1 MFVTNQCVGVWRCVV
16 RGVRSVAENFPA
28 CVRCGLLALLIVI
41 SCDALVRAESVTQ
54 QPSAP
59 AGTPEQFAAE
69 FWDWRARYQPFST
82 DDIPRLEHPSGVR
95 DWSAGSIARQ
105 RKQLEEFEARW
116 KKLDR
121 AGWTVSEKVD
131 DRLMGSALARVRWE
145 LDLNRRWEHDP
156 TFYLDQTLTALLES
170 LVEPPPFD
178 AARSREVVTRMQD
191 IPRILSDG
199 EPNLHAVRPFAQ
211 LAISSLGQIRPELQD
226 VEREVGPML
235 HPEGSHAG
243 DLPTEFQVAT
253 EKAIVALEAYRTWL
267 QEHLQGMPESAAVG
281 RANYEFFLSHVAL
294 IPYTP
299 EQLLTISRQEWERAV
314 TFEQIEKQ
322 RNQGLPELKIAANI
336 DEQIR
341 TSERDELAI
350 RDFLEKKGI
359 LTVSPAIG
367 HYTIR
372 LMPGYVNALSGFG
385 ETDDFLHATGVRW
398 ANEPSPTLG
407 YFWLASAKDPRPDMV
422 HEGVPGHYF
431 QMAWSR
437 MHEDPIRRHYYDS
450 GPNEGLGFYAEEM
463 MLQAGLFDDSPRSRE
478 IIYNFMRLRALR
490 VEVDVKL
497 ALGIFTIS
505 QAADYLAHYVPMD
518 QKTAEE
524 EAAGFA
530 TGPGQAISYQIGKIQ
545 IMRFLADARLKQ
557 GDAFDLRAFDDYLWK
572 NGNVPIVLL
581 RWEHLGLD
589 DDLQSMDKAETA
601 RRREVRLDPNE
612 ARGEEVGGK

>member
-1 MFVTNQCVGVWRCVV
+1 
-16 RGVRSVAENFPA
+16 VRSAERNFVVVV
-28 CVRCGLLALLIVI
+28 CRGFLALLILI
-41 SCDALVRAESVTQ
+41 SCDALMRAEAVTQ
-54 QPSAP
+54 QALAQ
-59 AGTPEQFAAE
+59 AGPLEQFAAD
-69 FWDWRARYQPFST
+69 FWRWRAGYQPFST
-82 DDIPRLEHPSGVR
+82 DDIPRLEHPEGER
-95 DWSAGSIARQ
+95 DWSAGSIAKQ
-105 RKQLEEFEARW
+105 RAQLEELEARW

-145 LDLNRRWEHDP
+145 LDLNRRWERDP

-178 AARSREVVTRMQD
+178 VARSREIVARMQD
-191 IPRILSDG
+191 IPKILSDG
-199 EPNLHAVRPFAQ
+199 EANLHAARPFAQ
-211 LAISSLGQIRPELQD
+211 LAINSLGHVRPELQE
-226 VEREVGPML
+226 VQREVGPML
-235 HPEGSHAG
+235 HRDALQAE
-243 DLPTEFQVAT
+243 DLSAEFQAAT
-253 EKAIVALEAYRTWL
+253 EKAIVALEAYRAWL
-267 QEHLQGMPESAAVG
+267 QKHLQSMPENAAVG

-299 EQLLTISRQEWERAV
+299 EQLLAISRQEWERAV

-341 TSERDELAI
+341 TSERDEVAI
-350 RDFLEKKGI
+350 RKFLETKGI

-367 HYTIR
+367 HYTVR

-398 ANEPSPTLG
+398 ANEPSPALG

-437 MHEDPIRRHYYDS
+437 MHEDPIRQHYYDS
-450 GPNEGLGFYAEEM
+450 GPNEGLGFYVEEM

-497 ALGIFTIS
+497 ALGSFTIE
-505 QAADYLAHYVPMD
+505 QAAGYLAHYVPMD

-530 TGPGQAISYQIGKIQ
+530 TGPGQAISYQIGKMQ

-557 GDAFDLRAFDDYLWK
+557 GDAFDVRAFDDYLWK

-581 RWEHLGLD
+581 RWEYLGFD
-589 DDLQSMDKAETA
+589 DDLQSVAEAAT
-601 RRREVRLDPNE
+601 
-612 ARGEEVGGK
+612 VGR

>member
-1 MFVTNQCVGVWRCVV
+1 M
-16 RGVRSVAENFPA
+16 
-28 CVRCGLLALLIVI
+28 
-41 SCDALVRAESVTQ
+41 
-54 QPSAP
+54 
-59 AGTPEQFAAE
+59 EQFAGE
-69 FWDWRARYQPFST
+69 FWSWRARYQPFSA
-82 DDIPRLEHPSGVR
+82 DDIPRLEYPAGER
-95 DWSAGSIARQ
+95 DWSARSIENQ
-105 RKQLEEFEARW
+105 RKQLDEFEAQW

-121 AGWTVSEKVD
+121 SGWTASEKVD

-145 LDLNRRWEHDP
+145 LDLNRRWERDP

-178 AARSREVVTRMQD
+178 AARSREIVARMQD
-191 IPRILSDG
+191 MPKILNDG
-199 EPNLHAVRPFAQ
+199 EANLHAVRPFAQ
-211 LAISSLGQIRPELQD
+211 LAINSLQQIRPELLE
-226 VEREVGPML
+226 VEREVAPML
-235 HPEGSHAG
+235 QRGALQPGNVS
-243 DLPTEFQVAT
+243 TEFQAAT
-253 EKAIVALEAYRTWL
+253 EKSIVALEAYRAWL
-267 QEHLQGMPESAAVG
+267 QEHLPKMPENAAVG
-281 RANYEFFLSHVAL
+281 RKNYEFFLSHVAL

-299 EQLLTISRQEWERAV
+299 EQLLAISRQEWERAV
-314 TFEQIEKQ
+314 VFEQLEKQ

-350 RDFLEKKGI
+350 RSFLQEKGL
-359 LTVSPAIG
+359 LTVSPDIG

-372 LMPGYVNALSGFG
+372 LIPGYLSALSGFG

-398 ANEPSPTLG
+398 ASEPSPTLG
-407 YFWLASAKDPRPDMV
+407 YFWLATAKDPRPDMV

-437 MHEDPIRRHYYDS
+437 MNDDPIRRHYYDS
-450 GPNEGLGFYAEEM
+450 GPNEGLGFYVEEM

-497 ALGIFTIS
+497 ALGLFTIG
-505 QAADYLAHYVPMD
+505 QAAEYLAHYVPMD

-557 GDAFDLRAFDDYLWK
+557 GDAFSLRAFDDYLWQ

-581 RWEHLGLD
+581 RWEYLGLD
-589 DDLQSMDKAETA
+589 DDLQIVDGAATA
-601 RRREVRLDPNE
+601 APSTKKIS
-612 ARGEEVGGK
+612 AAPSH

>member
-1 MFVTNQCVGVWRCVV
+1 VTIHRMSVRRGVELS
-16 RGVRSVAENFPA
+16 VRSVERNFA
-28 CVRCGLLALLIVI
+28 VLVCCGLLALLLLI
-41 SCDALVRAESVTQ
+41 SCAALMRAESVTQ
-54 QPSAP
+54 QASAQ
-59 AGTPEQFAAE
+59 AGSLEQFAAE
-69 FWDWRARYQPFST
+69 FWNWRARYQPFST

-105 RKQLEEFEARW
+105 RKQLEEFEALW
-116 KKLDR
+116 KQLDR
-121 AGWTVSEKVD
+121 AGWNVSEKVD
-131 DRLMGSALARVRWE
+131 DKLMGSALARVRWE
-145 LDLNRRWEHDP
+145 LDLNRRWERDP

-178 AARSREVVTRMQD
+178 AERSREIVTRMQD
-191 IPRILSDG
+191 IPKILSDG
-199 EPNLHAVRPFAQ
+199 EANLHAVRPFAQ
-211 LAISSLGQIRPELQD
+211 LAISSLGQIRPELQE
-226 VEREVGPML
+226 VGHEVGPML
-235 HPEGSHAG
+235 HAEGSHAAE
-243 DLPTEFQVAT
+243 LSAEFQVTT
-253 EKAIVALEAYRTWL
+253 EKAIVALEAYRAWL
-267 QEHLQGMPESAAVG
+267 QEHLQSVPENAAVG
-281 RANYEFFLSHVAL
+281 RANYEFFLSRVAL

-299 EQLLTISRQEWERAV
+299 EQLLAISRQEWERAV

-322 RNQGLPELKIAANI
+322 RNQGLPELKIASSI

-359 LTVSPAIG
+359 LRVSPAIG
-367 HYTIR
+367 HYTIQ

-398 ANEPSPTLG
+398 LNEPSPTLG
-407 YFWLASAKDPRPDMV
+407 YFWLATAKDPRPDMV

-437 MHEDPIRRHYYDS
+437 THEDPIRRHYYDS
-450 GPNEGLGFYAEEM
+450 GPNEGLGFYVEEM

-497 ALGIFTIS
+497 ALGIFTIG
-505 QAADYLAHYVPMD
+505 QAADYLANYVPMD

-524 EAAGFA
+524 EAASFA
-530 TGPGQAISYQIGKIQ
+530 VGPGQAISYQIGKVQ

-557 GDAFDLRAFDDYLWK
+557 GDAFNLRAFDDYLWK

-581 RWEHLGLD
+581 RWEYLGLD
-589 DDLQSMDKAETA
+589 DDLQSLDKAATA
-601 RRREVRLDPNE
+601 A
-612 ARGEEVGGK
+612 AR

>member
-1 MFVTNQCVGVWRCVV
+1 MTIHISKNGQAGRPAARNFAAVV
-16 RGVRSVAENFPA
+16 CCS
-28 CVRCGLLALLIVI
+28 LLLLILI
-41 SCDALVRAESVTQ
+41 SCGALIHAEGI
-54 QPSAP
+54 AP
-59 AGTPEQFAAE
+59 QARVQAGALEQFAAD
-69 FWDWRARYQPFST
+69 FWSWRARYQPFST
-82 DDIPRLEHPSGVR
+82 DDIPRLERPTGER
-95 DWSAGSIARQ
+95 DWSAGAIAKQ
-105 RKQLEEFEARW
+105 RAQLEKFEVRW

-121 AGWTVSEKVD
+121 ADWTVSEKVD

-145 LDLNRRWEHDP
+145 LDLNRRWERDP

-170 LVEPPPFD
+170 LLEPPPFD
-178 AARSREVVTRMQD
+178 AARSREIVTRMQD
-191 IPRILSDG
+191 IPKILGDG
-199 EPNLHAVRPFAQ
+199 EANLHAVRPFAQ
-211 LAISSLGQIRPELQD
+211 LAIRSLGQIRLELLE
-226 VEREVGPML
+226 VEREVAPML
-235 HPEGSHAG
+235 QKDASYNG
-243 DLPTEFQVAT
+243 DLRADFQAAT
-253 EKAIVALEAYRTWL
+253 EKAIVALEAYRGWL
-267 QEHLQGMPESAAVG
+267 QEHLRSMPENAAIG

-299 EQLLTISRQEWERAV
+299 EQLLAISRQEWERAV

-350 RDFLEKKGI
+350 RNFLETKGI
-359 LTVSPAIG
+359 LTVSPEIG

-372 LMPGYVNALSGFG
+372 LMPGYLNALSDFG

-398 ANEPSPTLG
+398 LPEPSPTLG
-407 YFWLASAKDPRPDMV
+407 YFWLATAKDPRPDMV

-431 QMAWSR
+431 QMGWSR
-437 MHEDPIRRHYYDS
+437 MQDDPIRRHYYDS
-450 GPNEGLGFYAEEM
+450 GPNEGLGFYVEEM

-497 ALGIFTIS
+497 ALGIWTIG

-530 TGPGQAISYQIGKIQ
+530 VGPGQAISYQIGKIQ

-557 GDAFDLRAFDDYLWK
+557 GDAFNLRAFDDYLWK

-581 RWEHLGLD
+581 RWEYLGLD
-589 DDLQSMDKAETA
+589 DDLQSVDVAATA
-601 RRREVRLDPNE
+601 MR
-612 ARGEEVGGK
+612 

>member
-1 MFVTNQCVGVWRCVV
+1 MQGLQGVFVTNRCGGVWRCVA
-16 RGVRSVAENFPA
+16 RDVRSVTGNLPVGV
-28 CVRCGLLALLIVI
+28 CCGLLTLLILI
-41 SCDALVRAESVTQ
+41 SCDALMRAESLAQ
-54 QPSAP
+54 QASAQ
-59 AGTPEQFAAE
+59 AGSLEQFAAE
-69 FWDWRARYQPFST
+69 FWNWRARYQPFST

-105 RKQLEEFEARW
+105 RKQLEEFEALW

-131 DRLMGSALARVRWE
+131 DRLMGAALARVRWE
-145 LDLNRRWEHDP
+145 LDLNRRWQRDP
-156 TFYLDQTLTALLES
+156 TFYLDQTLTGLLES

-178 AARSREVVTRMQD
+178 AARSREIVTHMQD
-191 IPRILSDG
+191 IPKILSDG
-199 EPNLHAVRPFAQ
+199 EANLHAVRPFAQ
-211 LAISSLGQIRPELQD
+211 LAIDSLQQIRPQLLEL
-226 VEREVGPML
+226 EHELGPML
-235 HPEGSHAG
+235 HTDGPHAG
-243 DLPTEFQVAT
+243 DLSAEFQAAT
-253 EKAIVALEAYRTWL
+253 GKAIEALEAYRAWL
-267 QEHLQGMPESAAVG
+267 QEHLLGMPENAAVG

-294 IPYTP
+294 IPYAP
-299 EQLLTISRQEWERAV
+299 EQLLAISRQEWERAV
-314 TFEQIEKQ
+314 TFEQIEKE
-322 RNQGLPELKIAANI
+322 RDQGLPELKIAANI
-336 DEQIR
+336 DDQIR

-398 ANEPSPTLG
+398 ANEPSPKLG
-407 YFWLASAKDPRPDMV
+407 YFWLATAKDPRPDMV

-497 ALGIFTIS
+497 ALGMFTIG

-524 EAAGFA
+524 EAASFA
-530 TGPGQAISYQIGKIQ
+530 VGPGQAISYQIGKVQ

-557 GDAFDLRAFDDYLWK
+557 GDAFNLRAFDDYLWK

-581 RWEHLGLD
+581 RWEYLGLD
-589 DDLQSMDKAETA
+589 EDLQSVDKAATA
-601 RRREVRLDPNE
+601 VP
-612 ARGEEVGGK
+612 

>member
-1 MFVTNQCVGVWRCVV
+1 MCFSQ
-16 RGVRSVAENFPA
+16 RSVAFA
-28 CVRCGLLALLIVI
+28 TSCGFLALLILI
-41 SCDALVRAESVTQ
+41 SCGVLIRADEVKPPTQAQAGALD
-54 QPSAP
+54 
-59 AGTPEQFAAE
+59 QFAAE
-69 FWDWRARYQPFST
+69 FWTWRAPYEPFSA
-82 DDIPRLEHPSGVR
+82 DDIPRLERPEGER
-95 DWSAGSIARQ
+95 DWSARSIEKQ
-105 RKQLEEFEARW
+105 RKQLEEFEAQW

-121 AGWTVSEKVD
+121 AGWTTSEKVD

-145 LDLNRRWEHDP
+145 LDLNRRWERDP

-178 AARSREVVTRMQD
+178 AARTREIVTRMQD
-191 IPRILSDG
+191 MPKILSDG
-199 EPNLHAVRPFAQ
+199 EANLHAVRPFAQ
-211 LAISSLGQIRPELQD
+211 LAINSLEQIRPELLE
-226 VEREVGPML
+226 VEREVAPML
-235 HPEGSHAG
+235 QRGALQSG
-243 DLPTEFQVAT
+243 DILAEFKAAT
-253 EKAIVALEAYRTWL
+253 EKAISALEAYRAWL
-267 QEHLQGMPESAAVG
+267 QEHLQKMPENAAVG
-281 RANYEFFLSHVAL
+281 RKNYEFFLSHVAL

-299 EQLLTISRQEWERAV
+299 EQLLAISRQEWERAV
-314 TFEQIEKQ
+314 TFEQLEKQ

-359 LTVSPAIG
+359 LTVSPEIG
-367 HYTIR
+367 HYAIR
-372 LMPGYVNALSGFG
+372 LMPGYISALSGFG

-407 YFWLASAKDPRPDMV
+407 YFWLATAKDPRPDMV

-437 MHEDPIRRHYYDS
+437 MHDDPIRRHYYDS
-450 GPNEGLGFYAEEM
+450 GPNEGLGFYVEEM

-497 ALGIFTIS
+497 ALGLFTIG

-530 TGPGQAISYQIGKIQ
+530 TGPGQAISYQIGKVQ
-545 IMRFLADARLKQ
+545 IMRFLADGRLKQ
-557 GDAFDLRAFDDYLWK
+557 GDAFNLRTFDDYLWK

-581 RWEHLGLD
+581 RWEYLGLD
-589 DDLQSMDKAETA
+589 DDLQTVDKAATIA
-601 RRREVRLDPNE
+601 SAPR
-612 ARGEEVGGK
+612 AK